1 MLAQLQEYLDDPAL
15 EGRFA
20 ECLDALDGRELELSA
35 SSSGS
40 EEEPEPEPE
49 PELVLKRH
57 HPPSNSAMAMMS
69 SDDI

>member
-40 EEEPEPEPE
+40 EE
-49 PELVLKRH
+49 
-57 HPPSNSAMAMMS
+57 
-69 SDDI
+69 